1 MTDPALPADS
11 PAPPLVRVVRGHP
24 TAHELAALVAVLRL
38 AEAERERP
46 AVRPRPQ
53 PRPAPTLQSD
63 RWSLQR

>member
-1 MTDPALPADS
+1 MTDPALPADP

-24 TAHELAALVAVLRL
+24 TAHELAALVVAVLRL

-46 AVRPRPQ
+46 AVRPRP
-53 PRPAPTLQSD
+53 RPAPTLQSD